1 MTLTFE
7 DLPTSPKQHL
17 RARLQAPASRR
28 GLLRGAVLG
37 GIGVAFGTFTLINR
51 GASIASA
58 AYFQDYTDTS
68 SGPCDTYASGHTENG
83 IQCGPSTM
91 CRDRSCCWSYHHGA
105 GNRVGWHK
113 LAPGRNGTYY
123 LHRPDACYQSRY
135 DSWHWKFSDGN
146 TYRCSDGFTCSSA
159 GCYKTIC
166 PWVV

>member
-1 MTLTFE
+1 MTLSYD
-7 DLPTSPKQHL
+7 DLPTAPKEHL

-37 GIGVAFGTFTLINR
+37 GIGLALGTFTLINR
-51 GASIASA
+51 GAERASA
-58 AYFQDYTDTS
+58 AYFLDYTDTS
-68 SGPCDTYASGHTENG
+68 SGPCDSYASGHTENG

-91 CRDRSCCWSYHHGA
+91 CRDRSCCWRYHNGA
-105 GNRVGWHK
+105 GNRIGWHK
-113 LAPGRNGTYY
+113 LAPGRGSAYY

-146 TYRCSDGFTCSSA
+146 TYRCSDGWTCSSA
-159 GCYKTIC
+159 GCYKSIC